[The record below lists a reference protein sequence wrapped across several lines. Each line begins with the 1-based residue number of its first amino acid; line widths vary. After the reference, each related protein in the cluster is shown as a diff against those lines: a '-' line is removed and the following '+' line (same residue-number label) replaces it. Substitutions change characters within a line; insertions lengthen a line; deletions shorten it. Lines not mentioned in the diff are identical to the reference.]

1 MFLEGCERGILG
13 FLLTLLS
20 CQPCVFWP
28 SNVPSSRH
36 DARNFSKVVQKAY
49 FHNQHGSHDRMQSLT
64 WILLKSTAMVE
75 DQWKRIWSSN
85 GRAQWWYDQRFQD
98 EQRHGSRHE
107 YGSWQERGDPRRDR
121 SRSCEKTQWHWGAD
135 SREAPACPADGS
147 SWRDNIWSEKKATS
161 GGGSNWGS
169 SGGQEW
175 SPQQASNSARSV
187 PPPPPR
193 PPAEWSRIDEGR
205 YWEPSWGQE
214 WSTPPAA
221 NSAGSVPPPP
231 PRPPAEW
238 SRSEQGRNWGS
249 SWGQEWSTPPAA
261 NSAGSVPPP
270 PPRPP
275 AEWSR
280 SEEGRNWGSS
290 WGREWSA
297 PPASN
302 SGGSLPHPPVRPP
315 AEWSASDGGFFWQT
329 GSPPPVDNLEGIFP
343 SPPGLSPAEQSTSE
357 FSEPEP
363 EYKEEDRG
371 CWHAKR
377 GDGKRN
383 PRAEKAI
390 SLSSGQNESETRICF
405 KALPTR
411 DNSICPVVQ
420 QLMVIIGKVIRRADG
435 DSMFSTANMIC
446 FFCREVRVQNYLRI
460 LEGTV
465 FRFTGHV
472 DGSGDVL
479 EILATTLGLQRQK
492 ETGSYQKWVRDGG
505 GLQLCHWSLD
515 NFEKDGNAMHQS
527 FQRVFMQSHQHSIF
541 ILEGKTLHRVEG
553 FEHFINCSVHFLPFP
568 EEEMTECSIAV
579 RTTTSARKQA
589 FWILLHVLCRN
600 LFPSMEFREQ
610 LSAMASHPMHF
621 KE

>member
-1 MFLEGCERGILG
+1 MLKHSGGVISDLKMSSVTEDGTNMDRGKNEVIPGEIGVVPARRHSGTGEQTRGKHQRVLQMGPVGGTIYGLKRRLPVEEVRIGDQAGGKNGLHNKLPIQQGLFRLLLQDHQQNGLELTKVGIGNQAGGKNGQHHQLRIQQG
-13 FLLTLLS
+13 VFHHLLHDPQQNGLEVKRVGIGDQAGGENGLRQQLPIQEGVFRILLS
-20 CQPCVFWP
+20 DHLQ
-28 SNVPSSRH
+28 
-36 DARNFSKVVQKAY
+36 
-49 FHNQHGSHDRMQSLT
+49 
-64 WILLKSTAMVE
+64 
-75 DQWKRIWSSN
+75 N
-85 GRAQWWYDQRFQD
+85 GLQVM
-98 EQRHGSRHE
+98 E
-107 YGSWQERGDPRRDR
+107 
-121 SRSCEKTQWHWGAD
+121 
-135 SREAPACPADGS
+135 
-147 SWRDNIWSEKKATS
+147 
-161 GGGSNWGS
+161 
-169 SGGQEW
+169 
-175 SPQQASNSARSV
+175 V
-187 PPPPPR
+187 
-193 PPAEWSRIDEGR
+193 
-205 YWEPSWGQE
+205 
-214 WSTPPAA
+214 
-221 NSAGSVPPPP
+221 
-231 PRPPAEW
+231 
-238 SRSEQGRNWGS
+238 
-249 SWGQEWSTPPAA
+249 
-261 NSAGSVPPP
+261 
-270 PPRPP
+270 
-275 AEWSR
+275 
-280 SEEGRNWGSS
+280 
-290 WGREWSA
+290 
-297 PPASN
+297 
-302 SGGSLPHPPVRPP
+302 
-315 AEWSASDGGFFWQT
+315 FFWQT

-390 SLSSGQNESETRICF
+390 SLSSGQNESESRICF